1 MLKDI
6 IKKIKNKQKI
16 NKQTIQINCVM
27 SLLIFFVNLYHHNT
41 FF

>member
-6 IKKIKNKQKI
+6 IKKNKKIKKI

-27 SLLIFFVNLYHHNT
+27 SLLIFFVSLYHHNT